1 MKKER
6 SAGKYDRAARI
17 MAALGLPLSVLG
29 LSLAMTGCVGY
40 VRGDGGGVV
49 VAEPDVFI
57 WGGYGGGY
65 RGDYGRRGFESRG
78 GRR

>member
-1 MKKER
+1 MKKND
-6 SAGKYDRAARI
+6 GRAARL
-17 MAALGLPLSVLG
+17 MLGLGLPLSVLG
-29 LSLAMTGCVGY
+29 LALAMTGCVGY

-49 VAEPDVFI
+49 VAEPDLFW

-65 RGDYGRRGFESRG
+65 YGDYGRRGYESRG